1 MATGDHLVQQCVG
14 VLRAILQPMSARTIH
29 QPLSLPPG
37 VDAICEIFLPERPTF
52 RLCAFV
58 RRGLRPATLPQ
69 LLVQIET
76 IASVDRCDQVIVF
89 TDYVAPPLAETLR
102 KHKVNFVDIAGNA
115 HLAGPG
121 PMSIFHTG
129 NRPPRRPSARG
140 QDFTESGAKVLFF
153 LLRHGPRIRAT
164 YRDMQ
169 SAVGVS
175 LDKISKVVNEM
186 AKDRLLIARTRGDY
200 EILDAGALLDR
211 WVGAFGAKLE
221 RKLLLGEYRAPTGD
235 DFAALT
241 ERIRAIGLPAV
252 IGGEVA
258 AGRLTDYLRPSSLRL
273 YIPEDSQAAVQ
284 RELRLAP
291 ALDGN
296 IELCK
301 TFTADLGQPVGDEGL
316 PIADPVLVY
325 AELMAIDDVRLG
337 DTALRLREE
346 HLAWTA

>member
-1 MATGDHLVQQCVG
+1 MAAQETLVKQCVG
-14 VLRAILQPMSARTIH
+14 ILHAILD
-29 QPLSLPPG
+29 PLSVRIAYQTTNRPRA
-37 VDAICEIFLPERPTF
+37 VDAIVEIVPPDRTGV
-52 RLCAFV
+52 RLCAVV

-69 LLVQIET
+69 LLEQIEAT
-76 IASVDRCDQVIVF
+76 AAVDRCDQAIVF

-102 KHKVNFVDIAGNA
+102 KHKVNFVDVAGNA
-115 HLAGPG
+115 HVGGPG
-121 PMSIFHTG
+121 PISVFHTG
-129 NRPPRRPSARG
+129 NRPPRRPAIRG
-140 QDFTESGAKVLFF
+140 QDFTESGAKILFF
-153 LLRHGPRIRAT
+153 LLQHGPRVRAT

-175 LDKISKVVNEM
+175 LDKISKVVNEL

-211 WVGAFGAKLE
+211 WVGAFAAKLE

-235 DFAALT
+235 DFAALAD
-241 ERIRAIGLPAV
+241 RIHAAELPAV

-258 AGRLTDYLRPSSLRL
+258 AGRLTDYLRPSAVRL
-273 YIPEDSQAAVQ
+273 YASEDAQAELQ

-296 IELCK
+296 IELC
-301 TFTADLGQPVGDEGL
+301 TAFAADLGRPIGDDGFL
-316 PIADPVLVY
+316 IADPVLVY
-325 AELMAIDDVRLG
+325 AELMSKDDVRSG
-337 DTALRLREE
+337 ETALRLREE